1 MLMFPLT
8 DDYGARVTSSAMS
21 TPGSRATAAGLTVML
36 ISVSTGMHVGVGGFG
51 LLLCFMGVLVG
62 ASLVAAGVRMA
73 DCSAPIV
80 SVVSGGAR
88 ALAAFVRRNVASV
101 GLVMASCAFTV
112 VSGEEDPVLCFVMFA
127 LFLLGV
133 ILINIGARGE

>member
-8 DDYGARVTSSAMS
+8 DDYGASAMSSAMS
-21 TPGSRATAAGLTVML
+21 TPGSGATAAGLTVML
-36 ISVSTGMHVGVGGFG
+36 ISVSTGMHVGAGGFG

-73 DCSAPIV
+73 DGPAPIV

-88 ALAAFVRRNVASV
+88 AHAAFVRHNTAAV
-101 GLVMASCAFTV
+101 GLVMASCAVTA
-112 VSGEEDPVLCFVMFA
+112 VSGEEDPVLCFTTFA
-127 LFLLGV
+127 LVLLAV
-133 ILINIGARGE
+133 SLINIGARGE